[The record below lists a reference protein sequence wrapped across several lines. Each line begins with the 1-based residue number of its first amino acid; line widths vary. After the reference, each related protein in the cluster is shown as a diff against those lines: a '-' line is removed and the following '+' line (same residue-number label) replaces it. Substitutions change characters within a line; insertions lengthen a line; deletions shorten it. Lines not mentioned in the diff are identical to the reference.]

1 MTLEECEKERNE
13 KRKALLAL
21 NSEERKVDFDK
32 DFESMKLLSSK
43 KNEEEIQRSDKG
55 KEVAEKAKAKKA
67 VSISEFLK
75 PAGGNYYGPGRGGR
89 GHGRGP
95 RGGHSGNNV
104 RAPAIDDQA
113 EFPTLGSK

>member
-55 KEVAEKAKAKKA
+55 KEVAEKAKAKK
-67 VSISEFLK
+67 VNSLLLLPWNLVDRLMLQRESYSQ
-75 PAGGNYYGPGRGGR
+75 YY
-89 GHGRGP
+89 
-95 RGGHSGNNV
+95 N
-104 RAPAIDDQA
+104 
-113 EFPTLGSK
+113 